1 MKTREYFTA
10 KTNELKAE
18 LKEAIKGTLYS
29 KLKKGQDFCNIDES
43 NCIDFE
49 NNVTALEDSGV
60 ISHINIDDNIVI
72 YPEGSDLDP
81 IDLDCIESIHDL
93 MLLHY
98 MALNDLV

>member
-10 KTNELKAE
+10 KTTELKKE
-18 LKEAIKGTLYS
+18 LNESIKYLLYS
-29 KLKKGQDFCNIDES
+29 KLKHGQDFCNIDES

-49 NNVTALEDSGV
+49 NNVTGMEDSGM